1 MAKAILMVFQTGIRI
16 PLETKGETI
25 HMQKYC
31 QMFFFFNTTAALWKV
46 DPSGHEMKYLAE
58 EIFKHIFEGEF

>member
-25 HMQKYC
+25 QCKNIVN
-31 QMFFFFNTTAALWKV
+31 FFLNMTGPLWKGE
-46 DPSGHEMKYLAE
+46 PSSHEMEYLME
-58 EIFKHIFEGEF
+58 EIFNQIFKGEF